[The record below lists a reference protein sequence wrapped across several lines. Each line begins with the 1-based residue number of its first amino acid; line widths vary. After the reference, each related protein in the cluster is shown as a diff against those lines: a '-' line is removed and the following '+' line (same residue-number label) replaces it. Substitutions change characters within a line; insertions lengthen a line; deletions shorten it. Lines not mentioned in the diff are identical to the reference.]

1 MPPDVH
7 PIFVGDLSYN
17 TESENFTKPQ
27 NPFMKE
33 HVTLHI

>member
-17 TESENFTKPQ
+17 IGSENLRSAFEVFGK
-27 NPFMKE
+27 
-33 HVTLHI
+33 VT